1 MQPVSQNKMA
11 IKPIGPLVVSMAFPI
26 MLSMMVQALYN
37 IVDSIFIARVSE
49 DALTAVSLAFPV
61 QILIIS
67 LGVGTSIGMNSLLS
81 RRLGAKKVEEASK
94 VALHGLFLALASS
107 ILFVIIGF
115 SISRV
120 FFTWFTDSK
129 DIIEMGYSYLVIVST
144 LSLGVFAQIN
154 AERIMQG
161 TGNTITPMITQ
172 VTGAVINI
180 ILDPILIF
188 GWFGLPAMGVTGA
201 AIATVIGQW
210 SAMTLALIFMVRKT
224 KELNFSLKGFK
235 VEKRIIVDI
244 YRVGLPSTVM
254 QSIGSVMT
262 VGMNTILISFSATAV
277 AVFGIYFKLQSFVFM
292 PVFGLVNAL
301 ISIVAFNYGAR
312 DKQRIVASIRF
323 GATIAFIVMLVG
335 TLVFQFGTKMLLG
348 MFNASDHMI
357 DIGTIALRI
366 ISFHFPLAAIGITL
380 SAAFQAIGKGVY
392 SLYMSLVRQLV
403 VLLPS
408 AYLLSHLWGLNATW
422 YSFLISELVSIT
434 MSIYLFAHLYRTK
447 IKVLTPLTASL
458 ES

>member
-37 IVDSIFIARVSE
+37 IIDSIFIARVSE

-94 VALHGLFLALASS
+94 VALHGLFLALVSS
-107 ILFVIIGF
+107 ILFVIIGL

-129 DIIEMGYSYLVIVST
+129 EIIEMGYSYLVIVST

-323 GATIAFIVMLVG
+323 GATIAFIVMLMG

-348 MFNASDHMI
+348 MFSASDHMI
-357 DIGTIALRI
+357 EIGTIALRI

-380 SAAFQAIGKGVY
+380 SAAFQATGKGVY

-422 YSFLISELVSIT
+422 FSFLISELVSIV
-434 MSIYLFAHLYRTK
+434 MSVLLFAHLYRTK
-447 IKVLTPLTASL
+447 IKVLTPLTAPI
-458 ES
+458 EV